1 MFGTATKYF
10 AGVGLLL
17 IVAATVYGVGTA
29 ANGSGDVAFSGT
41 IILGTIGT
49 ACLFLAWLSLEA
61 GDSPS
66 IDREREAAY
75 ELVPAYWPIMA
86 SAGVGVLIV
95 GLVANPFLAFV
106 GFVLVVL
113 AAIEWTITAWADR
126 RSTDAAANYAVRRK
140 TMLPFEVP
148 VYAVVFGAIPVLLL
162 SRVFLALPKNGSSWL
177 ALGASTVILI
187 FAFLFYA
194 KPDLK
199 GPIMASI
206 LAVGAL
212 AVVVGGIVAI
222 AVGERDFHHHDEDK
236 DHSEETED
244 HEESTL
250 GSLGEVAQM
259 VVSVR

>member
-1 MFGTATKYF
+1 MFGTATKF
-10 AGVGLLL
+10 LAGVGLLL

-29 ANGSGDVAFSGT
+29 ANDTGDVAFSGT
-41 IILGTIGT
+41 IILGTAGA

-61 GDSPS
+61 GDAPS

-86 SAGVGVLIV
+86 SAGVGVMIV
-95 GLVANPFLAFV
+95 GLVATPLLAIA
-106 GFVLVVL
+106 GFVLIVL

-140 TMLPFEVP
+140 VMLPFEVP
-148 VYAVVFGAIPVLLL
+148 VYAVLFGAIPVLLG
-162 SRVFLALPKNGSSWL
+162 SRVLLALPKNASSWL
-177 ALGASTVILI
+177 ALGVATTILL

-199 GPIMASI
+199 GPIMASV

-222 AVGERDFHHHDEDK
+222 AVGERDFEHHE
-236 DHSEETED
+236 ED
-244 HEESTL
+244 HGDDTEHTEESTL
-250 GSLGEVAQM
+250 GFTGDEVAAM
-259 VVSVR
+259 VVIVR